1 MVKRTTDWTPAMEQ
15 RAALEGRQIK
25 CLIASE
31 GHLWM
36 RGYFDRF
43 PSAVR
48 RRLAESAFNICPAC
62 MDEEAHT
69 AARQRKE
76 TKPSVGTYLLVIKT
90 IEQKLMPPP
99 SELDEE
105 TRHSGREPSVAGR
118 VEKTGSG
125 RAGEIA
131 NFAGG
136 HHHGKKDQNR

>member
-1 MVKRTTDWTPAMEQ
+1 MVKRKANWTPAMEQ
-15 RAALEGRQIK
+15 RAALEGRQVK

-36 RGYFDRF
+36 QGYFDRF
-43 PSAVR
+43 PAAVR

-90 IEQKLMPPP
+90 IEQQLMPSPG
-99 SELDEE
+99 EREEE
-105 TRHSGREPSVAGR
+105 TPSSR
-118 VEKTGSG
+118 R
-125 RAGEIA
+125 RA
-131 NFAGG
+131 
-136 HHHGKKDQNR
+136 